1 MGGLFDRVVGERPQV
16 RPNNRRFSLN
26 KRLIRV
32 NRDGR
37 HVALKVLSSY
47 ASREVEAGRLG
58 ERDILRKIT
67 TASPLHRG
75 FEHVVHLSH
84 EFTFESYVGQHIC
97 FVMDVLS
104 YSVPSL
110 QSQLADPRLPLRF
123 ILRLTKHVLKG
134 LEYLHDECKVIHSG
148 VSCLPFAVG
157 IGQAHN
163 PTDLKPG
170 NILLLPSEIDEVV
183 KQDLAEQ
190 PSTLYGFPKTIPPN
204 ELPFHPVMSAPLV
217 FNPNVVQGAGLH
229 WVIADLGH
237 GALTWRLLWVN
248 YQGLTFFSPSPTRT
262 PERYRTA
269 LRSART

>member
-16 RPNNRRFSLN
+16 RSNNYRFSLD
-26 KRLIRV
+26 KWPIRV
-32 NRDGR
+32 NRKGR

-47 ASREVEAGRLG
+47 ASREVEAGRPR

-67 TASPLHRG
+67 NASPLHRG
-75 FEHVVHLSH
+75 FAHVIHLSH
-84 EFTFESYVGQHIC
+84 EFTFESYTGQHIC

-123 ILRLTKHVLKG
+123 ILRLTKHVLRG
-134 LEYLHDECKVIHSG
+134 LEYLHDECKVIYSG
-148 VSCLPFAVG
+148 MSCVPIAVG
-157 IGQAHN
+157 IGSTHN
-163 PTDLKPG
+163 LTDLKPG

-183 KQDLAEQ
+183 KQDLSEQ
-190 PSTLYGFPKTIPPN
+190 PATLYAFPKTIPPD

-217 FNPNVVQGAGLH
+217 FNPDMGQGAGLH

-237 GALTWRLLWVN
+237 GVLM
-248 YQGLTFFSPSPTRT
+248 
-262 PERYRTA
+262 
-269 LRSART
+269 